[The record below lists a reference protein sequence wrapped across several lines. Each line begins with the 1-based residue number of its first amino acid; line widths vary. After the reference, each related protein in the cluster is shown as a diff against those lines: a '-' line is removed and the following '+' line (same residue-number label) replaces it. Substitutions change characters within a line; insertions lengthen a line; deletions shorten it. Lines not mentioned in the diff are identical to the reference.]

1 MNVRDG
7 GGPVRLMRGIR
18 SQIQSPPT
26 LIYINWLSGPS
37 HRISPVQSFQLP
49 SEPSA
54 MTVGTVCNRDV
65 VYTTPQT
72 SAAEAAR
79 LMRQYHVGNLIV
91 AEEKAGKRLPVG
103 IVTDRDLVIEV
114 MAQGISPVTVTV
126 ADMMSATLITAQ
138 ESDDLMDTIKRM
150 RAKGIRRIPVVGA
163 DSALVGILSVDDV
176 IDLLAEEL
184 TDLAR
189 LITREQRREQ
199 RRRT

>member
-1 MNVRDG
+1 
-7 GGPVRLMRGIR
+7 
-18 SQIQSPPT
+18 
-26 LIYINWLSGPS
+26 
-37 HRISPVQSFQLP
+37 
-49 SEPSA
+49 